1 MLSYILV
8 SYIPLNLYIGTYF
21 YPYFVMEANLVKYV
35 LKWFSGVRKEDYS
48 IFLNTHNKSTNV
60 CFPPPLP
67 RVRH

>member
-1 MLSYILV
+1 MHAIAAFMK
-8 SYIPLNLYIGTYF
+8 PLATSRMYIGTYF

-60 CFPPPLP
+60 YFPPPLP
-67 RVRH
+67 HQ